1 MSTDHTNAIVQLA
14 STVAREFNGLTQAQ
28 ASAFA
33 LAVPTGLYA
42 AVAGLAALSDDG
54 GSSTSGKSASRPK
67 ATAKK
72 AAPLKKTTARKT
84 TARKT
89 TAKKAPARKTSAKK
103 TSARKR

>member
-14 STVAREFNGLTQAQ
+14 STVAREFKGLTQAQ

-54 GSSTSGKSASRPK
+54 GSSDSQKSASRPK

-72 AAPLKKTTARKT
+72 AAPLKKT